1 MVRPLVRHH
10 PRSGRKALYFGGTLL
25 TLILQ
30 TMLTNKNLKG
40 STGKIEEMDLAKA
53 LGLNEWILNLTTS
66 LSG

>member
-1 MVRPLVRHH
+1 M
-10 PRSGRKALYFGGTLL
+10 LYFGGTLL

-53 LGLNEWILNLTTS
+53 LGLNDWILNLTTS